1 MSGPFDNL
9 DDVTV
14 IKTPNGPR
22 LGFRRPDP
30 PRKPSRLRSW
40 LLWGLT
46 SFLGLSVLCAIAPR
60 HPEPVQP
67 SPVAAPLLPHDALE
81 PVADT
86 APRQGR
92 AFLPVKRE
100 KTEEV
105 HGYTNKNGKWVESY
119 NRRPRN

>member
-30 PRKPSRLRSW
+30 PRKRFPSLKALAG
-40 LLWGLT
+40 LLCL
-46 SFLGLSVLCAIAPR
+46 SFVLIGIVGAMVNPR
-60 HPEPVQP
+60 KPEPVAAP
-67 SPVAAPLLPHDALE
+67 APLLPHDALE